1 MGMGFIKN
9 TDWKFWILIIGV
21 ALGIYKTI
29 ILSDNHVN
37 TIGKKVDKI
46 LVKVDDL
53 SERMS
58 NIEGYLNRR

>member
-1 MGMGFIKN
+1 MGFIKN

-58 NIEGYLNRR
+58 AVEGYLNRR

>member
-1 MGMGFIKN
+1 MGFIKN

-37 TIGKKVDKI
+37 TIEKKVDKI